1 MAVRYSIWALL
12 LFLAAPA
19 GAGEQA
25 ASPAGEPAVR
35 GYTVFAGGAVAG
47 REDVT
52 MLTSAEGFTISGRGR
67 VAGTLDIIINRVEIR
82 YQPDWQPI
90 SYGLEAVVNSG
101 DTDLSTSFSGET
113 AVTKGIDR
121 GQPVE
126 HMDTVPADSVIL
138 PGIFFGSY
146 EALTRRLSQVPL
158 QQEFP
163 VFIGAGVQ
171 AILRLTSSTAERVQI
186 GTSVFNVRRYGL
198 AVTGPRGV
206 VTVNVYADE
215 NGSLLRVS
223 IPSQRVDYMR
233 DDLASATARTVVYSN
248 PTDEAVNIPAAG
260 FNLAAT
266 LTWPKG
272 GRPAGNARVPV
283 VVLLSGAA
291 ADERDGLVAGVPILG
306 QLAGALADA
315 GYLAVRFDKRGSGQ
329 SGGRAESTTLGDH
342 AEDVQAIVRWLADR
356 RDVDRSRIAVLGH
369 NEGAWT
375 ALLAA
380 NRERRIAAV
389 AAVAAPSAGGADRW
403 LERQRH
409 ELDRLS
415 LPPAERVA
423 KIELQQRI
431 NEAVITGRGWEAL
444 PPEVRSQADTPW
456 FQSFLTFDP
465 VRVIEDVRQ
474 PLLLLHGEL
483 DAEVPVTHVDRL
495 AEAVRTEGRSRSVSV
510 VTVRGVNHLL
520 VPAQTGDLSEYPTL
534 KDRTISPD
542 VASAITGWLM
552 NTFAV
557 VR

>member
-1 MAVRYSIWALL
+1 MSRYLSWAV
-12 LFLAAPA
+12 LFLLAAPA
-19 GAGEQA
+19 AAGAQA
-25 ASPAGEPAVR
+25 ESQASQTATR

-52 MLTSAEGFTISGRGR
+52 VVTGAEGITIRGRGR
-67 VAGTLDIIINRVEIR
+67 VTGTLDMIINRVEIR
-82 YQPDWQPI
+82 YQPDGRPV
-90 SYGLEAVVNSG
+90 SFEFEAVVNGG
-101 DTDLSTSFSGET
+101 DTELSTSFSGET
-113 AVTKGIDR
+113 AITKGIDR

-126 HMDTVPADSVIL
+126 HTDTVPADSVVL

-146 EALTRRLSQVPL
+146 EAITRRLAQVPL

-163 VFIGAGVQ
+163 IFIAASAQ

-198 AVTGPRGV
+198 TVTGPRGAM
-206 VTVNVYADE
+206 TVNVYADE
-215 NGSLLRVS
+215 NGSLLRVN

-266 LTWPKG
+266 LTWPASGK
-272 GRPAGNARVPV
+272 PAGNTRIPAVI
-283 VVLLSGAA
+283 LLAGAA

-306 QLAGALADA
+306 QLAGALAEA
-315 GYLAVRFDKRGSGQ
+315 GYLAVRFDKRGAGQ
-329 SGGRAESTTLGDH
+329 SGGRPESTSMGDH
-342 AEDVQAIVRWLADR
+342 AEDVQAIVRWLGNR
-356 RDVDRSRIAVLGH
+356 RDVDRNRIAVAGH

-380 NRERRIAAV
+380 TRERRISAV
-389 AAVAAPSAGGADRW
+389 AAIAAPSARGADRW

-409 ELDRLS
+409 ELDRIN

-431 NEAVITGRGWEAL
+431 NEAVITGRGWDAL
-444 PPEVRSQADTPW
+444 PPDVRRQADTPW

-474 PLLLLHGEL
+474 PLLLLHGDL

-495 AEAVRTEGRSRSVSV
+495 AEVARAEGRSRSISV

-520 VPAQTGDLSEYPTL
+520 VTAQTGYISEYATL
-534 KDRTISPD
+534 KDRTISPE
-542 VASAITGWLM
+542 VTSAITGWLM
-552 NTFAV
+552 KTFGAI
-557 VR
+557 R